1 MEVLLDF
8 SKPLDVSPLDQ
19 VVQLVYTGTAE
30 QIQQAQGT
38 LTQLQERIAGEDA
51 AGALNWFRVDQVLD
65 SPTLSANTKYYAL
78 QVGRPPPTLARRAAR
93 ADAPPPPPPRRR
105 SSRR

>member
-8 SKPLDVSPLDQ
+8 SKPLDVSTLDQ

-38 LTQLQERIAGEDA
+38 LTQLQERIAGESKLSMKQNVLYVRQLA
-51 AGALNWFRVDQVLD
+51 SLYVFKFGLLSSCTVFAVLVAVALYIMQMLVR
-65 SPTLSANTKYYAL
+65 AL
-78 QVGRPPPTLARRAAR
+78 L
-93 ADAPPPPPPRRR
+93 
-105 SSRR
+105 

>member
-8 SKPLDVSPLDQ
+8 SKPLDVATLDQ

-51 AGALNWFRVDQVLD
+51 AGALN
-65 SPTLSANTKYYAL
+65 
-78 QVGRPPPTLARRAAR
+78 
-93 ADAPPPPPPRRR
+93 
-105 SSRR
+105 